1 MDISITPKK
10 LFGTVSAPRSKS
22 ICHRALICAA
32 LSDRPTRLNVKDPP
46 YDVKKT
52 IELLKMI
59 GARITVAPDYID
71 VVPIGELPA
80 EAVFD
85 CGQSG
90 STLRFAIPIVAS
102 LGVSA
107 TFTGSGDLSADHISS
122 LMDSLK
128 NHGCSFERSTLP
140 IKMTGKIKNG
150 TYYIPASES
159 SQFASSLLM
168 GLARTQGESR
178 IVLLPPINSKRYI
191 DQTVAV
197 LEKFGADIEI
207 EPDGYKIHGKPFVS
221 PGQFEVEAD
230 FPASSVWLATGVGV
244 KGLSMKSSQADET
257 VIDVLV
263 SMGAL
268 IFEMDGVIHSNISNL
283 HSFCLHASQFPDIVT
298 SLCAV
303 AATAQG
309 TSHIMGVG
317 KLKYRESDRVKGI
330 CELINA
336 LGGKAY
342 SFEEDIVIEGTPWLK
357 GGEAPCMG
365 DHRLVLAAAILSCK
379 CKEPVIIR
387 NAESVAKSYSNF
399 WTDFTSVGGEYD
411 VIRM

>member
-10 LFGTVSAPRSKS
+10 LYGTVSAPKSKS

-32 LSDRPTRLNVKDPP
+32 LSDKPTRLNVTDPP

-52 IELLKMI
+52 IELLRII
-59 GARITVAPDYID
+59 GAKITVAPDYID
-71 VVPIGELPA
+71 VVPISTMPD

-85 CGQSG
+85 CGQSS
-90 STLRFAIPIVAS
+90 STLRFAIPIAAS
-102 LGVSA
+102 LGISSV
-107 TFTGSGDLSADHISS
+107 FTGNLSTEHIVP
-122 LMDSLK
+122 LMDSMK
-128 NHGCSFERSTLP
+128 NHGCSFESSTLP
-140 IKMTGKIKNG
+140 IRMTGKIKNG
-150 TYYIPASES
+150 TYYIPAYES
-159 SQFASSLLM
+159 SQFVSSLLM
-168 GLARTQGESR
+168 GLARTEGESR

-191 DQTVAV
+191 DQTVSV
-197 LEKFGADIEI
+197 LESFGANIEI
-207 EPDGYKIHGKPFVS
+207 EPDGYIIHGRPFVS

-230 FPASSVWLATGVGV
+230 YPASSVWLATGVGV
-244 KGLSMKSSQADET
+244 KGLSMKSQQADET

-268 IFEMDGVIHSNISNL
+268 IFEMDGVLHCNSSNL

-317 KLKYRESDRVKGI
+317 KLKHRESDRLEGI
-330 CELINA
+330 CKLINA

-342 SFEEDIVIEGTPWLK
+342 SFEEDIIIEGTPKLR
-357 GGEAPCMG
+357 GGEAPCGG
-365 DHRLVLAAAILSCK
+365 DHRLVLAAAVMSCK
-379 CKEPVIIR
+379 CEEPVIIK
-387 NAESVAKSYSNF
+387 NAEAVAKSYSSF
-399 WTDFTSVGGEYD
+399 WSDFTSVGGVYD

>member
-10 LFGTVSAPRSKS
+10 LWGTVSAPKSKS

-32 LSDRPTRLNVKDPP
+32 LSDKPTRLNVTDPP

-52 IELLKMI
+52 IELLRII
-59 GARITVAPDYID
+59 GAKITVAPDYID
-71 VVPIGELPA
+71 VEPISTLPE

-85 CGQSG
+85 CGQS
-90 STLRFAIPIVAS
+90 SSSLRFAIPIAAS
-102 LGVSA
+102 LGIDSV
-107 TFTGSGDLSADHISS
+107 FEGNLSTEHIVP
-122 LMDSLK
+122 LMDSMK
-128 NHGCSFERSTLP
+128 NHGCSFESSALP
-140 IKMTGKIKNG
+140 IRMKGKIKSG
-150 TYYIPASES
+150 TYYIPAYES
-159 SQFASSLLM
+159 SQFVSGLLM
-168 GLARTQGESR
+168 GLARTEGESK

-191 DQTVAV
+191 DQTVSV
-197 LEKFGADIEI
+197 LENFGANIEI
-207 EPDGYKIHGKPFVS
+207 EPDGYIIHGRPFVS
-221 PGQFEVEAD
+221 PGALEVEAD
-230 FPASSVWLATGVGV
+230 YAASSVWLAAGVGV
-244 KGLSMKSSQADET
+244 KGLTMKSQQADET

-268 IFEMDGVIHSNISNL
+268 IFEMDGVLHCNSTNL

-317 KLKYRESDRVKGI
+317 KLKHRESDRLEGI
-330 CELINA
+330 CELINS

-342 SFEEDIVIEGTPWLK
+342 SFEEDIIIEGVPKLR
-357 GGEAPCMG
+357 GGVAPCGG
-365 DHRLVLAAAILSCK
+365 DHRLILAAAIMSCK
-379 CKEPVIIR
+379 CQEPVIIEK
-387 NAESVAKSYSNF
+387 AEAVAKSYSSF
-399 WTDFTSVGGEYD
+399 WSDFTSVGGVYD

>member
-10 LFGTVSAPRSKS
+10 LYGTVSAPKSKS

-32 LSDRPTRLNVKDPP
+32 LSDKPTRLNVSDPP

-52 IELLKMI
+52 IELLKII
-59 GARITVAPDYID
+59 GAKITVAPDYID
-71 VVPIGELPA
+71 VVPIGTLPG

-85 CGQSG
+85 CGQSS
-90 STLRFAIPIVAS
+90 STLRFAIPIAAS
-102 LGVSA
+102 LGVSSV
-107 TFTGSGDLSADHISS
+107 FTGSLSTEHIVP

-128 NHGCSFERSTLP
+128 NHGCSFEGSTLP

-159 SQFASSLLM
+159 SQFTSSLLM
-168 GLARTQGESR
+168 GLARTEGESR

-191 DQTVAV
+191 DQTVSV

-207 EPDGYKIHGKPFVS
+207 EKDGYVIHGKPFVS
-221 PGQFEVEAD
+221 PETLDVEAD
-230 FPASSVWLATGVGV
+230 YPASAVWLATGVGV
-244 KGLSMKSSQADET
+244 KGLSMKSEQADET
-257 VIDVLV
+257 VVDVLV

-268 IFEMDGVIHSNISNL
+268 IFEMDGVLHSNCSSL

-298 SLCAV
+298 ALCAV

-317 KLKYRESDRVKGI
+317 RLKYRENDRIKGI

-342 SFEEDIVIEGTPWLK
+342 SFEEDIVIEGTPKLK
-357 GGEAPCMG
+357 GGVAPCGG
-365 DHRLVLAAAILSCK
+365 DHRLVLAAAIMSCK
-379 CKEPVIIR
+379 CEEPVIIE
-387 NAESVAKSYSNF
+387 NAQTVAKSYSNF
-399 WTDFTSVGGEYD
+399 WSDFTSVGGEYD

>member
-10 LFGTVSAPRSKS
+10 LYGTVSAPKSKS

-32 LSDRPTRLNVKDPP
+32 LSDKPTRLNVTDPP

-52 IELLKMI
+52 IELLRII
-59 GARITVAPDYID
+59 GAKITVAPDYID
-71 VVPIGELPA
+71 VVPISMMHD

-85 CGQSG
+85 CGQSS
-90 STLRFAIPIVAS
+90 STLRFAIPIAAS
-102 LGVSA
+102 LGINSV
-107 TFTGSGDLSADHISS
+107 FTGNVSTEHISP

-128 NHGCSFERSTLP
+128 NHGCNFESSTLP
-140 IKMTGKIKNG
+140 IRMTGKIKNG
-150 TYYIPASES
+150 TYYIPAYES
-159 SQFASSLLM
+159 SQFVSSLLM
-168 GLARTQGESR
+168 GLARTEGESR

-191 DQTVAV
+191 DQTVSV
-197 LEKFGADIEI
+197 LESFGANIEI
-207 EPDGYKIHGKPFVS
+207 EPDGYIIHGRPFVS
-221 PGQFEVEAD
+221 PGRFDVEAD
-230 FPASSVWLATGVGV
+230 YAASSVWLATGVGV

-268 IFEMDGVIHSNISNL
+268 IFEMDGVLHCNSSNL

-317 KLKYRESDRVKGI
+317 KLKHRESDRLEGI

-342 SFEEDIVIEGTPWLK
+342 SFEEDIIIEGTPKLR
-357 GGEAPCMG
+357 GGEAPCCG
-365 DHRLVLAAAILSCK
+365 DHRLVLAAAVMSCK
-379 CKEPVIIR
+379 CEEPVIIK
-387 NAESVAKSYSNF
+387 NAEAVAKSYSNF
-399 WTDFTSVGGEYD
+399 WSDFTSVGGEYD

>member
-10 LFGTVSAPRSKS
+10 LFGTVFAPKSKS

-32 LSDRPTRLNVKDPP
+32 LSDKPTRLNVTDPP

-52 IELLKMI
+52 IELLKAI
-59 GARITVAPDYID
+59 GANITIAPDYID
-71 VVPIGELPA
+71 VMPIGTLPN

-85 CGQSG
+85 CGQSS
-90 STLRFAIPIVAS
+90 STLRFAIPIAAS
-102 LGVSA
+102 LGISSL
-107 TFTGSGDLSADHISS
+107 FMGGGDLSASPIAS
-122 LMDSLK
+122 LVDSLK
-128 NHGCSFERSTLP
+128 NHGCSFESSALP
-140 IKMTGKIKNG
+140 IRMTGKIKNG

-168 GLARTQGESR
+168 GLARTEGESR
-178 IVLLPPINSKRYI
+178 IILLPPINSKRYI
-191 DQTVAV
+191 DQTVTV
-197 LEKFGADIEI
+197 LEKFGANIEI
-207 EPDGYKIHGKPFVS
+207 EPDGYIIHGKPFVS
-221 PGQFEVEAD
+221 PGEFDVEAD

-244 KGLSMKSSQADET
+244 KGITMKSQQADET

-268 IFEMDGVIHSNISNL
+268 IFEMDGVIHSNSSNL

-317 KLKYRESDRVKGI
+317 KLKYRESDRLKGI

-342 SFEEDIVIEGTPWLK
+342 SFEEDIIIEGTPKLK
-357 GGEAPCMG
+357 GGEAPCGG
-365 DHRLVLAAAILSCK
+365 DHRLVLAAAIMSCK
-379 CKEPVIIR
+379 CEEPVIIK
-387 NAESVAKSYSNF
+387 NAEAVAKSYSNF
-399 WTDFTSVGGEYD
+399 WSDFTSVGGVYD